1 MWALTDHTARLPL
14 PQFRSDLLKSCQQD
28 SSVGTPEAILNAAP
42 DLRECY
48 RAIRNE
54 AIARA
59 AQRQEEAWLTGAAV
73 ACLIGWRYQRAEI
86 ACEELEGKGWLMARI
101 NGRGITEWKVRL

>member
-1 MWALTDHTARLPL
+1 MSGYEMWALTDHTARLPL
-14 PQFRSDLLKSCQQD
+14 PVYRPDLIPIK
-28 SSVGTPEAILNAAP
+28 GTPEVILNAAP

-48 RAIRNE
+48 RALRNE

-59 AQRQEEAWLTGAAV
+59 AQKRGEAWLTGAAV

-86 ACEELEGKGWLMARI
+86 ACAELEGKGWLTARI
-101 NGRGITEWKVRL
+101 NTRGITEWKVRL